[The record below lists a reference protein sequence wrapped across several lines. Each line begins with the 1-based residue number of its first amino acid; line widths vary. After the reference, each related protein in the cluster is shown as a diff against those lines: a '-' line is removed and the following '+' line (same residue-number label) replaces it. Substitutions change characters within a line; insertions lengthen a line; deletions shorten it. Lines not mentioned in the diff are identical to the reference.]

1 MAYSPKDYKNDYTEW
16 KPTNKNILHL
26 YASSGCF
33 VISKKMD
40 KLDEADVNN
49 TSYHDCLWV
58 NRRSEYLCIN
68 KNEFVMKAFPK
79 KKTPGIDS
87 FTAEFYQTLNEK

>member
-49 TSYHDCLWV
+49 TSYHDCL
-58 NRRSEYLCIN
+58 
-68 KNEFVMKAFPK
+68 
-79 KKTPGIDS
+79 
-87 FTAEFYQTLNEK
+87 

>member
-1 MAYSPKDYKNDYTEW
+1 MVRQTEW
-16 KPTNKNILHL
+16 KPTNKNIFHF
-26 YASSGCF
+26 YVFSGCF

-58 NRRSEYLCIN
+58 NRKSELW
-68 KNEFVMKAFPK
+68 KLFLK
-79 KKTPGIDS
+79 KKTPGIDG